1 MSSRER
7 SPGFITRDSETEY
20 RAGRRI
26 ASRCSRSN
34 EPSIMALPPSLP
46 PSLPPPSPLA
56 VTAAFRLD
64 SNAAWINALE
74 ILRPLVLR
82 DVLRPSFPSLV

>member
-26 ASRCSRSN
+26 APRVVV
-34 EPSIMALPPSLP
+34 ALMNH
-46 PSLPPPSPLA
+46 
-56 VTAAFRLD
+56 R
-64 SNAAWINALE
+64 
-74 ILRPLVLR
+74 
-82 DVLRPSFPSLV
+82 

>member
-26 ASRCSRSN
+26 ASRCSCFN
-34 EPSIMALPPSLP
+34 EPSIMALSLP
-46 PSLPPPSPLA
+46 PALPVPRLA
-56 VTAAFRLD
+56 VTAVFRLD

-74 ILRPLVLR
+74 ILRPIVLR
-82 DVLRPSFPSLV
+82 DVLRLSFPSLV

>member
-1 MSSRER
+1 
-7 SPGFITRDSETEY
+7 
-20 RAGRRI
+20 
-26 ASRCSRSN
+26 
-34 EPSIMALPPSLP
+34 MALPPSP
-46 PSLPPPSPLA
+46 RPPP

-82 DVLRPSFPSLV
+82 DVLRPSFASLV

>member
-26 ASRCSRSN
+26 ASRCSCFN
-34 EPSIMALPPSLP
+34 EPSIMALSL
-46 PSLPPPSPLA
+46 SLSPAATA
-56 VTAAFRLD
+56 VFRLD

-74 ILRPLVLR
+74 ILRPIVLR